1 MNHFTLLFA
10 MFSGKNVEQNEE
22 IRQLIGRPQKSYRFY
37 QGLTKTI
44 KITKIPYTIFL
55 IIMSIFLVK
64 FLLISFSLIQPK
76 QTLLPTFST
85 FIPIFTIAM
94 IGVFLIVKFFIDSTI
109 LSIIKAGKEYCQSY
123 IIFIGSIISIG
134 INFITLYMFYQ
145 TYLQYSL
152 NLKTIN
158 SLYEQSSLFDN
169 ISYGIAI
176 ISLIFV
182 AVLSFIA
189 LIESI
194 FVAIESFI
202 LKPKNR
208 RINNNIK
215 IVNFHPND
223 YEKIKEIYTRTS
235 KPHEEN
241 KLFDK
246 EFIIFT
252 QQNEKEGIINY
263 RVFLKDNEV
272 IGFYTANKYFSEL
285 HEIKGKQNEKD
296 NCDFI
301 KESLKDFETI
311 ARKRGNFSIVVF
323 IKAKHSRINEIKQNL
338 ISNEWIYRPKAS
350 SDKRHVFSKN
360 L

>member
-1 MNHFTLLFA
+1 
-10 MFSGKNVEQNEE
+10 MFSGRNVEKNKE

-37 QGLTKTI
+37 QGLTKT
-44 KITKIPYTIFL
+44 TKINKIFYTIFL

-64 FLLISFSLIQPK
+64 FLLVSLLLVQQK
-76 QTLLPTFST
+76 QTFLPTLST
-85 FIPIFTIAM
+85 SIPVFTIAM
-94 IGVFLIVKFFIDSTI
+94 IGIFIIVKFFIDSTI
-109 LSIIKAGKEYCQSY
+109 LSILKAGKEYCQSY

-134 INFITLYMFYQ
+134 INFITLYMMYQ
-145 TYLQYSL
+145 TYLQHSL
-152 NLKTIN
+152 NLETIN
-158 SLYEQSSLFDN
+158 SLYRQSSLFEN

-176 ISLIFV
+176 ISLIFISI
-182 AVLSFIA
+182 LSFIT
-189 LIESI
+189 LVQSI

-202 LKPKNR
+202 LKPKSR
-208 RINNNIK
+208 QIDNNIK

-223 YEKIKEIYTRTS
+223 YEKIKEIYTKTS
-235 KPHEEN
+235 KLPEEN
-241 KLFDK
+241 KLSDK
-246 EFIIFT
+246 DFISFT
-252 QQNEKEGIINY
+252 QQNEKDEIINY

-323 IKAKHSRINEIKQNL
+323 IKANHSKISEIEKNL
-338 ISNEWIYRPKAS
+338 ISHEWIYRPKS
-350 SDKRHVFSKN
+350 NSDKRHVFSKN